1 MSNAKVVRDHSHFMN
16 DIENSLSRPLLEA
29 ERIALRR
36 VLDRVVRLPSPK
48 LLDLN
53 ISFWLIKKLYLQ
65 IYLGEDKRTDTR
77 NNRDNYER
85 TKLQEY
91 KERNGEYYF
100 ASLPEEI
107 QQGFKF
113 EEKRI
118 IQSVFN
124 RAISIPTRKILETNI
139 RFKIKRRY
147 YLALYLGFDRRKRR
161 RGSASRGLDVVS
173 FAGSMMIYLI
183 VIFFIAYFAKTV
195 LNYDLVQGEHGIDYI
210 IRKLGL
216 NN

>member
-1 MSNAKVVRDHSHFMN
+1 MSVGKVVRDHAYFMN
-16 DIENSLSRPLLEA
+16 QIATSLSRELSDSELQ
-29 ERIALRR
+29 ALKRA
-36 VLDRVVRLPSPK
+36 LDLVVRIPSPK

-53 ISFWLIKKLYLQ
+53 ISFWLIKKFYLQ
-65 IYLGEDKRTDTR
+65 IYLGEDKRTDSR
-77 NNRDNYER
+77 NERDKFER
-85 TKLQEY
+85 TKLVEY
-91 KERNGEYYF
+91 KERDAEYYF
-100 ASLPEEI
+100 AGMPEDI

-124 RAISIPTRKILETNI
+124 RAISIPTRKIVETNI
-139 RFKIKRRY
+139 RFKFKRRY

-161 RGSASRGLDVVS
+161 RGSASRSLDVVS

-183 VIFFIAYFAKTV
+183 VILLVAYFAKSV
-195 LNYDLVQGEHGIDYI
+195 LNYNFVKDEHAFEYL

-216 NN
+216 NK

>member
-1 MSNAKVVRDHSHFMN
+1 MSKSKVVRDHSHFMN
-16 DIENSLSRPLLEA
+16 EMETTLSRPLLEA
-29 ERIALRR
+29 ERMSLRR

-53 ISFWLIKKLYLQ
+53 ISFWLVRKLFLQ

-100 ASLPEEI
+100 ASLPEDV

-118 IQSVFN
+118 IQSIFN
-124 RAISIPTRKILETNI
+124 RAISIPTRKIFETNI
-139 RFKIKRRY
+139 RVKIKRRY

-173 FAGSMMIYLI
+173 FAGSMVIYLT
-183 VIFFIAYFAKTV
+183 VLLFVSYFAKTV
-195 LNYDLVQGEHGIDYI
+195 LNYDLIQGEHAIEFI